1 MMKNSLVGL
10 SRGLR
15 HFRGLSRSFIL
26 DPQVGGALIETA
38 VAVPILSLFLLGVSE
53 FGMASYEAIEVS
65 NAAKAGVQYGT
76 SSVAASTDTTGIGTA
91 AQNDASNIT
100 LGTTTVARSYN
111 CSDGTSPTGTY
122 PNLACLSGAAIETIL
137 TVQTQ
142 ASFNP
147 PIHIP
152 GMPSTLTIHG
162 QAAQKVMQ

>member
-1 MMKNSLVGL
+1 MMKNPPF
-10 SRGLR
+10 GLR
-15 HFRGLSRSFIL
+15 RGLSYIHRLSRWLVF

-38 VAVPILSLFLLGVSE
+38 VAVPILSLLLLGGSE

-76 SSVAASTDTTGIGTA
+76 SSVVASSDTTGIGTA

-100 LGTTTVARSYN
+100 LGTTTAARSYT
-111 CSDGTSPTGTY
+111 CSDGTNPTGTY
-122 PNLACLSGAAIETIL
+122 PALVCTSGAAIETIL
-137 TVQTQ
+137 TVRTQ
-142 ASFNP
+142 ASFRP

-152 GMPSTLTIHG
+152 GVPLTLTLHG